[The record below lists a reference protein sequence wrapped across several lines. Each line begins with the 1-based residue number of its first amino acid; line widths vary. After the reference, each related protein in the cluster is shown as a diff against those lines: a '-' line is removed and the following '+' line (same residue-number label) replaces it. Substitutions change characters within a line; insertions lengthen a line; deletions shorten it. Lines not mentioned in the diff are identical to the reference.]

1 MGLRRV
7 FTSAALYSLL
17 FMFCRFLGASYFPF
31 VQRISASEH
40 LIAGRSLQAIGS
52 GSATWPGDAVR
63 NRLTTLS
70 RA

>member
-1 MGLRRV
+1 V
-7 FTSAALYSLL
+7 FTGAALYSLL
-17 FMFCRFLGASYFPF
+17 FMVCRFLGASYFPF

-40 LIAGRSLQAIGS
+40 LIAGRQLDRQPA
-52 GSATWPGDAVR
+52 ATWPGDAVR